1 MKMCWTE
8 AGSCYV
14 YVFPALFCHVMHN
27 DEETDAKSSDDI
39 SWMKTAGLGS
49 FITSSLY
56 HHGRGHCKCQ
66 FGDEEQG
73 KWPETQETDSQQ

>member
-1 MKMCWTE
+1 MSWTE

-14 YVFPALFCHVMHN
+14 FPALFSHVMHN

-49 FITSSLY
+49 FIYKKNSLH
-56 HHGRGHCKCQ
+56 HHGRCHCKCQ
-66 FGDEEQG
+66 SGDEEQG
-73 KWPETQETDSQQ
+73 KWTETQETDSQQ

>member
-1 MKMCWTE
+1 MSWTE
-8 AGSCYV
+8 AGSC

-49 FITSSLY
+49 FIKKTKTKKQSPS
-56 HHGRGHCKCQ
+56 
-66 FGDEEQG
+66 
-73 KWPETQETDSQQ
+73 P